1 MPDLVRLTSLFE
13 GISAGIIFGTAS
25 IFIRY
30 LTDAGINIFSIAFG
44 RLIIASIILFLI
56 DLLIFRGIDK
66 IKAVFTIRNL
76 SDHFILGLFLGLHFI
91 LFIAGVR
98 DTSIASATLLVNTV
112 PIQSLLIAIFMK
124 RVKASY
130 TDFLTV
136 FIAFIGAFI
145 LVIPYLEKSQILG
158 DMESFL
164 AATMLAIYLILGRDV
179 RSRINPLI
187 TMPFIYL
194 IASIIISPSIFISDN
209 IEILLNNQILII
221 ILFALGILPTA
232 IGHTL
237 FYSSLKGLKP
247 HETSILGLLE
257 PLGASV
263 LAVILFRE
271 YPDIFIYIGGIL
283 IAFSIILMARGYDIT
298 KT

>member
-1 MPDLVRLTSLFE
+1 MSNLIRLISLFE

-30 LTDAGINIFSIAFG
+30 LTNARINIFLIAFG

-56 DLLIFRGIDK
+56 DLLIFKGIKEIK
-66 IKAVFTIRNL
+66 IIFTTRNL
-76 SDHFILGLFLGLHFI
+76 SSHLILGLLLGLHFI

-112 PIQSLLIAIFMK
+112 PIQSLLIAVFMK
-124 RVKASY
+124 KIKASY
-130 TDFLTV
+130 IDFFTV

-145 LVIPYLEKSQILG
+145 LVIPHLEKSQFIG
-158 DMESFL
+158 DIESFL
-164 AATMLAIYLILGRDV
+164 AATMLAIYLILGRDI
-179 RSRINPLI
+179 RIKLNPLI

-194 IASIIISPSIFISDN
+194 TASIIIFPIIFITGD
-209 IEILLNNQILII
+209 IGTLLNNSELIT
-221 ILFALGILPTA
+221 ILFALGIIPTA

-257 PLGASV
+257 PLGATI
-263 LAVILFRE
+263 LAIILFSE
-271 YPDIFIYIGGIL
+271 YPNTYIYTGGIL
-283 IAFSIILMARGYDIT
+283 IALSIILMARGYNIT